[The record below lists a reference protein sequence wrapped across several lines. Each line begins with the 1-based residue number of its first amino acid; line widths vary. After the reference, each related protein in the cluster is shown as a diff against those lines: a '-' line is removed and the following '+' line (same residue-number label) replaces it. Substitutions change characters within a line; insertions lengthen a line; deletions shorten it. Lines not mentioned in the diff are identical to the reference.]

1 MVPSAGILFI
11 RGTFINRGSRLVV
24 HDVLEDKE
32 DLLTEY
38 ENLQ

>member
-1 MVPSAGILFI
+1 MCWDEDFCKQL
-11 RGTFINRGSRLVV
+11 LVV